1 MDSVL
6 NMLKGFKK
14 IIYFVLCGLYAL
26 LYFCTFIY
34 NVTNDAG
41 VGNTFAQ
48 LTTGLGV
55 CAILGLG
62 LIGIL
67 TKKEKFSSL
76 AFALILGSAVYAL
89 IAGFFS
95 GLQTFDGFRY
105 YETSLILYY
114 VFGFLTDAVGT
125 AFAVFVVLTWLLGRD
140 VLRKVAG
147 VLGIVWIGMTCL
159 MIIFSIIM
167 VIEGWGWTLI
177 IRSLYD
183 VAWSAFVVIL
193 ATSGVLAYEE
203 CDAPVYT
210 SSGNE
215 PAEEPV
221 EEPAEESAEAEAE

>member
-34 NVTNDAG
+34 YVTNDAG

-95 GLQTFDGFRY
+95 GLQTFDAFKY
-105 YETSLILYY
+105 YDTSLILYY

-159 MIIFSIIM
+159 MIIFSIIV

-193 ATSGVLAYEE
+193 ATSGVLSYEE
-203 CDAPVYT
+203 CEAPAAAPAKEV
-210 SSGNE
+210 E
-215 PAEEPV
+215 EKPAEAKTE
-221 EEPAEESAEAEAE
+221 EEPAETAAE